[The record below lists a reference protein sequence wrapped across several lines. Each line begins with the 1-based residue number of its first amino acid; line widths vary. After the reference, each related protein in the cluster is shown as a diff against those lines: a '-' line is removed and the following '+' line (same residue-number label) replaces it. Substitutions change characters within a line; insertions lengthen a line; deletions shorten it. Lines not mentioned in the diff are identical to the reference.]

1 MEKKVTFPELVE
13 LLAIK
18 RDCTKREAENFLR
31 ELIALMTE
39 VVSSG
44 EVLRINGLGVF
55 KPVWVEE
62 RASVNVQTGEPSVIP
77 GHYKLTFT
85 PAKAV
90 REAVNEP
97 FACFCV
103 EELPDDA
110 PILSDGSKI
119 DEVDADSADDDEPID
134 GVEAFVELLE
144 NTLPQNA
151 DEALPEMHPEP
162 LIEVKE
168 DTDERVAEP
177 EKVDEIEALEVV
189 ENPVTLS
196 NDNNNVCEGIQPSS
210 ADNIKPEEVE
220 SCLEEDDA
228 PVSTPD
234 KATESADEMAENA
247 DEKVHK
253 AYHRGVWMG
262 VGATFIVFVVVAIVV
277 CLLLFSPRFDTW
289 KHRFSSLFSTDTVT
303 KTEDVQPIDVL
314 PMDTASRCVQAIDTI
329 VVDAVSFDADS
340 VVVSDL
346 DMTDTE
352 VVTDTIRRG
361 VFLTNVSYRHYGHKA
376 FWVYIYEENSHIIAN
391 PDNVPVGT
399 VVVIPPAEKYGI
411 DATDTTAVN
420 VALEKAEVIK
430 RLMRQ

>member
-85 PAKAV
+85 PAKSV

-144 NTLPQNA
+144 NTLPQDA
-151 DEALPEMHPEP
+151 DEALPEIHPEP

-168 DTDERVAEP
+168 DTDERVVEP
-177 EKVDEIEALEVV
+177 EKVDEIEVPEVV
-189 ENPVTLS
+189 EKPVTLS
-196 NDNNNVCEGIQPSS
+196 SDNNNVCEGIQPSS
-210 ADNIKPEEVE
+210 ADNIKPEEAE

-228 PVSTPD
+228 PVSAPD
-234 KATESADEMAENA
+234 KTTESADEMAENA

-391 PDNVPVGT
+391 PDNVPIGT

-411 DATDTTAVN
+411 DATDSTAVN